1 MKDSL
6 SHLHLLCEDWHR
18 ELSFFKV
25 ELKIFKNRLDE
36 VASKNTHQ
44 DILIQVE
51 HFENKFRIMSNNI
64 DELLHDVQLKAGVIS
79 QQSVAQPK
87 YIHVKMMEV
96 DVNIQDLMEYTSKDF
111 HETKHEF
118 YKFLAKTF

>member
-1 MKDSL
+1 MKNSL
-6 SHLHLLCEDWHR
+6 SHLHLLCADWHR
-18 ELSFFKV
+18 ELQFFKD
-25 ELKIFKNRLDE
+25 ELSVFKNRLNE

-44 DILIQVE
+44 DVLVQVE

-64 DELLHDVQLKAGVIS
+64 DELLHDVQLKASVIS
-79 QQSVAQPK
+79 QQSVTQPK

-111 HETKHEF
+111 YETKHEF
-118 YKFLAKTF
+118 YKFLAKTL

>member
-6 SHLHLLCEDWHR
+6 SHLHLLCEDWQR
-18 ELSFFKV
+18 ELHFFKD
-25 ELKIFKNRLDE
+25 ELSVFKNRLNE

-44 DILIQVE
+44 EVLIQVE

-111 HETKHEF
+111 YETKHEF
-118 YKFLAKTF
+118 YKFLSKTF